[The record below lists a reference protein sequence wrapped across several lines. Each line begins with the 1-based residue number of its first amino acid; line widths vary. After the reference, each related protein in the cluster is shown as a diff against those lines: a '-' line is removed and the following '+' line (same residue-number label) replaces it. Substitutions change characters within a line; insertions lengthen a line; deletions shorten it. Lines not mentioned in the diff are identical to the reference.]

1 MNSYEYIEVSLK
13 IDPYTEENAEIMMAE
28 LAELPFES
36 FTEADPYLKC
46 YIPKE
51 KYDPRNL
58 KLFLSGL
65 DYDFNIDFN
74 ATLMPSVNWN
84 SVWESQFSPIVV
96 DGLCTIKATF
106 HKGLKR
112 TRFNITIDP
121 KMAFGTG
128 HHQTTYMM
136 CRALLRHEADI
147 KGKIVMDM
155 GCGTAILA
163 ILAAKMGAGHTY
175 GIDIDAVAAASA
187 FDNARKNRVS
197 SHVETYCGDAS
208 LLQRGKY
215 DILLANINRNILLE
229 DIPTYAVSLK
239 KDGLLFVSGFYTEDF
254 PMICSSVRRAGL
266 EYMEQD
272 AIDNWCCAGFRKV

>member
-1 MNSYEYIEVSLK
+1 MNSQEYIEVSIK
-13 IDPYTEENAEIMMAE
+13 IDPYTEENAEILIAE
-28 LAELPFES
+28 IEDLPFES
-36 FTEADPYLKC
+36 FLEEAPYLKC
-46 YIPKE
+46 YIQKE
-51 KYDPRNL
+51 KYDPRML
-58 KLFLSGL
+58 KLVLSGL
-65 DYDFNIDFN
+65 DYGFTTGFS
-74 ATLMPSVNWN
+74 AALMPQTNWN
-84 SVWESQFSPIVV
+84 AVWESQFSPIVV
-96 DGLCTIKATF
+96 DGQCTVKATF

-136 CRALLRHEADI
+136 CRALLKHEKDI
-147 KGKIVMDM
+147 REKVVMDM

-187 FDNARKNRVS
+187 FDNARINRVS
-197 SHVETYCGDAS
+197 RKVETYCGDAS

-229 DIPTYAVSLK
+229 DIPTYAVSLRK
-239 KDGLLFVSGFYTEDF
+239 EGLLFVSGFYTEDL
-254 PMICSSVRRAGL
+254 PMICSCAQRAGL
-266 EYMEQD
+266 TYIEDDSM
-272 AIDNWCCAGFRKV
+272 DNWCCAGFRKQ